1 MHVLYR
7 ENSQYDKR
15 GALISVLY
23 FFSNISGIL
32 QLVFIMSDLQ
42 RELWSLCRSF
52 QVLLAVVGLQPWIIP
67 LLGIAI
73 TWYKVRE
80 TLWMTETI

>member
-1 MHVLYR
+1 MGFLQFVFT
-7 ENSQYDKR
+7 K
-15 GALISVLY
+15 SVCL
-23 FFSNISGIL
+23 SVL

-52 QVLLAVVGLQPWIIP
+52 QVLLAVVGLQPCIIP

-73 TWYKVRE
+73 SWYKVRE
-80 TLWMTETI
+80 TLWTTETI